1 MKVHSVPLL
10 AAPIVLLS
18 VFTHFKASMTKAF
31 VVRVNNPSP
40 RPTSQHADRSSQLL
54 QNSAEENTDTG
65 SSGSS
70 NSNSN
75 NVVKGWCETL
85 G

>member
-18 VFTHFKASMTKAF
+18 VLTHFTTSTTNAF
-31 VVRVNNPSP
+31 VVRVHPAP
-40 RPTSQHADRSSQLL
+40 RPTSQQADRSSQLL

-70 NSNSN
+70 NSN